1 MDFSHISFEEVW
13 RDEAA
18 TQRRSQF
25 AKWHA
30 GLFAWFG
37 INLIIS
43 IFKTMTTRPG
53 HIPDYKEWDMST
65 ASES

>member
-1 MDFSHISFEEVW
+1 MDFSHISFEELW
-13 RDEAA
+13 KDEAT

-25 AKWHA
+25 AKWYA

-37 INLIIS
+37 LNLIIS
-43 IFKTMTTRPG
+43 IVLTMKTGPG